1 MWTTIGHDWAV
12 AFLQQAI
19 ASGRVAHA
27 YLITGARSVGKTHL
41 ALDLAAALNCTG
53 AEPPCGHC
61 AACLKTAAL
70 AHPDVTLVQ
79 AEGGR
84 IKIDQAR
91 ELQHTLALSPFEGRW
106 RVCIVTDFETATRE
120 ASNALLKTLEE
131 PPSKVVLVLTATDA
145 TMLLPTIISRCQ
157 VLALRPVP
165 TAAIQ
170 AALEQRWQLPA
181 ERASLIARLAAGR
194 MGWAAQAVADAQV
207 LARREQQMNTLLELV
222 QAGRTGKLELSER
235 LSAAGD
241 LMELIHVWETWW
253 RDVLLLCSGCGHLVV
268 NQDLADALQQ
278 VADQVGLA
286 QARACLRST
295 EAVLDQLDHN
305 ANARLALDVL
315 FLRWPRVRLVGAF
328 SPASALAS

>member
-1 MWTTIGHDWAV
+1 
-12 AFLQQAI
+12 
-19 ASGRVAHA
+19 
-27 YLITGARSVGKTHL
+27 
-41 ALDLAAALNCTG
+41 
-53 AEPPCGHC
+53 
-61 AACLKTAAL
+61 
-70 AHPDVTLVQ
+70 
-79 AEGGR
+79 
-84 IKIDQAR
+84 
-91 ELQHTLALSPFEGRW
+91 
-106 RVCIVTDFETATRE
+106 
-120 ASNALLKTLEE
+120 
-131 PPSKVVLVLTATDA
+131 
-145 TMLLPTIISRCQ
+145 
-157 VLALRPVP
+157 
-165 TAAIQ
+165 
-170 AALEQRWQLPA
+170 
-181 ERASLIARLAAGR
+181 
-194 MGWAAQAVADAQV
+194 
-207 LARREQQMNTLLELV
+207 V